1 MEGGIGLLLLSRVGT
16 DSRIRGAGFSLP
28 RRLFRHPADSPFAF
42 RRPPPPAKLISS
54 NGWPPTD
61 YALFQLEHDGNSI
74 IFENFWR
81 DFSRVWIVYSGGGKG
96 KEGFIYLISDN
107 FRFERGWNRGWNE
120 ILPGNF
126 IHRWVITWEFQHV
139 RYSLACKKRVNLTML
154 FQYV

>member
-54 NGWPPTD
+54 NGSPPTD

-74 IFENFWR
+74 IFENFRR
-81 DFSRVWIVYSGGGKG
+81 DFSRVWIVWSGGGKG

-107 FRFERGWNRGWNE
+107 FRFERG
-120 ILPGNF
+120 
-126 IHRWVITWEFQHV
+126 
-139 RYSLACKKRVNLTML
+139 
-154 FQYV
+154 